1 LGILQQ
7 LKEFNVRFNARNE
20 YIICKGALLI
30 DEISNAIIQNEDDP
44 PYVLS
49 IVVASFPFEP
59 NASPRR

>member
-7 LKEFNVRFNARNE
+7 LKEFNVRFDARNE

-30 DEISNAIIQNEDDP
+30 DEISNAIIRNKDDP

-49 IVVASFPFEP
+49 VVVAPFSFGP